1 MIRGIENNKNEYRNK
16 KIYINDNMTRQRYK
30 QRKYRKITAK
40 FQNFGKS
47 KKISRT
53 LNRYHIHR
61 VEARYAA
68 GNPKTERG
76 TRYRKTK
83 KNFRNRTN

>member
-1 MIRGIENNKNEYRNK
+1 
-16 KIYINDNMTRQRYK
+16 MTRQRYK

-53 LNRYHIHR
+53 LDRYHIHR

-68 GNPKTERG
+68 GNPKKRNAAQG
-76 TRYRKTK
+76 TAKQRKISGTGQTRK
-83 KNFRNRTN
+83 FFGKCAKDVV

>member
-1 MIRGIENNKNEYRNK
+1 MK
-16 KIYINDNMTRQRYK
+16 RQRYK

-53 LNRYHIHR
+53 LDRYHIHR
-61 VEARYAA
+61 VEARYAT

-83 KNFRNRTN
+83 FFPEPDKLDKFSKNARRM

>member
-1 MIRGIENNKNEYRNK
+1 
-16 KIYINDNMTRQRYK
+16 MTRQRYK

-53 LNRYHIHR
+53 LDRYHIHR

-76 TRYRKTK
+76 TRQRKISGTRQTRK
-83 KNFRNRTN
+83 IFEKCAKDVV

>member
-1 MIRGIENNKNEYRNK
+1 M
-16 KIYINDNMTRQRYK
+16 MRQRYK

-53 LNRYHIHR
+53 LDRYHIHC

-68 GNPKTERG
+68 GNPKKRNAAQG
-76 TRYRKTK
+76 TAKQRKISGTGQTRK
-83 KNFRNRTN
+83 IFEKCAKDVV

>member
-1 MIRGIENNKNEYRNK
+1 MK
-16 KIYINDNMTRQRYK
+16 RQRYK
-30 QRKYRKITAK
+30 QRKYRKSTAK

-53 LNRYHIHR
+53 LDRYHIHR
-61 VEARYAA
+61 VEARYAT

-83 KNFRNRTN
+83 NFSGTGQTRQIFEKCAKDIV